1 MNREELMINCSL
13 HASQGTALPLKE
25 STNSMKGVNA
35 QSEVKRQGKNQKC
48 SV

>member
-25 STNSMKGVNA
+25 STVKGVNA
-35 QSEVKRQGKNQKC
+35 QSEVTWQGKNQKC